1 MSTRLEGVFI
11 PVELDT
17 SKAQRQ
23 LDELERE
30 ATKESATVERILK
43 APYKKVGQFVSGR
56 PSGSTDSND
65 IQKGL
70 LSDFQRLMRLDR
82 MRKFGA
88 MRIKEDAE
96 SRSISGA
103 MEGTLAKAVGE
114 GLPAALKVAGG
125 LYAGVRAVALNA
137 PMALEAGRAFVG
149 LSSKDPNFIAVSQQL
164 ENLRNSVSYME
175 SYVKSAITGLGKTYD
190 MATAMARVNGK
201 VPNIVVGYGI
211 YKEADMQEDM
221 LKKKFDEFKAKE
233 VAEAVGV
240 SMSEMFR
247 EGWNK

>member
-23 LDELERE
+23 LDELERD
-30 ATKESATVERILK
+30 AKQESTAMERILQ
-43 APYKKVGQFVSGR
+43 APYKKLTRGVSGT
-56 PSGSTDSND
+56 PSGSTDSGD
-65 IQKGL
+65 VQKGL

-88 MRIKEDAE
+88 ARIEQEAAG
-96 SRSISGA
+96 RSVSGM

-114 GLPAALKVAGG
+114 GLPGALKAAGG
-125 LYAGVRAVALNA
+125 IYAGVRTVALNA
-137 PMALEAGRAFVG
+137 PLALEAGRAFVG
-149 LSSKDPNFIAVSQQL
+149 LSAKDPNFIAVSQQL
-164 ENLRNSVSYME
+164 ENLRNSVNYME
-175 SYVKSAITGLGKTYD
+175 SYIKSAVTGLGKTYD

-221 LKKKFDEFKAKE
+221 LHKKFEAFKSQE
-233 VAEAVGV
+233 VAEAVGT